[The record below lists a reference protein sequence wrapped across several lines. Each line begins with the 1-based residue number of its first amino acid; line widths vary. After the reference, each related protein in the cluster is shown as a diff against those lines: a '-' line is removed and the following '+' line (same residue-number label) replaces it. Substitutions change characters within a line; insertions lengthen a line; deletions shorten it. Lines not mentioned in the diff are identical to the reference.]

1 MPQQLRWHHIP
12 RTSTA
17 PASNGNLGVP
27 DLPSSLKRAQEVASW
42 AVNRLTCWS
51 DGCRVVLTDGGQW
64 VQGSLQNGASATWS
78 AMLLSEGQIIYNLFR
93 RQLEVFIPAFDPSKQ
108 IEADL
113 LMARSFILRDLNM
126 SAAAFS
132 VLIPLAPPGLNFTR
146 FWVSDVRV
154 SWKNLLS
161 LDTNPIVLEIDSV
174 QAAVAELAAGSDM
187 QIESLIQD
195 WLDVCGGVKPVPF
208 QGKYP
213 LLDGAT
219 FRVKTIH
226 LDICSPTRYGNL
238 SVDVDRME
246 ILAADSE
253 GRQQDLMK
261 LCKLGLD
268 NSTVTFSRLI
278 DCRRVSVK
286 YVDAA
291 AGEVDEGQEKAVGDG
306 ESDLGSVFGES
317 PHPAR
322 SGGNVRF
329 LLAPTP
335 LVALLTQKSCVED
348 TRRMLEQ
355 RWQLSFP
362 AATRINTVPPLLTP
376 APEPPPQD
384 RRLFP
389 FPAPAA
395 EWRVSVADGSQSR
408 WDLSPFLPHRPQIH
422 PIAAVVFTLVFVVI
436 VLTMTTHITAK
447 PWLKHLLA
455 KAALSET
462 VFSE

>member
-1 MPQQLRWHHIP
+1 
-12 RTSTA
+12 
-17 PASNGNLGVP
+17 
-27 DLPSSLKRAQEVASW
+27 
-42 AVNRLTCWS
+42 
-51 DGCRVVLTDGGQW
+51 
-64 VQGSLQNGASATWS
+64 
-78 AMLLSEGQIIYNLFR
+78 MLLSEGQIIYNLFR
-93 RQLEVFIPAFDPSKQ
+93 RQLEVFIPTFDPSKQ

-113 LMARSFILRDLNM
+113 IMARSFMLRDLNM

-132 VLIPLAPPGLNFTR
+132 VLIPLAPPGLNFTH
-146 FWVSDVRV
+146 FWVSNVRV

-174 QAAVAELAAGSDM
+174 QAAVAELAAGSDTEM
-187 QIESLIQD
+187 ESLIQD

-226 LDICSPTRYGNL
+226 LDIYSPTRYGNL
-238 SVDVDRME
+238 SVDLDRAE

-253 GRQQDLMK
+253 GKQQDLST

-268 NSTVTFSRLI
+268 NSTVMFSRLV
-278 DCRRVSVK
+278 DCRRVSVQ
-286 YVDAA
+286 YVDAIA
-291 AGEVDEGQEKAVGDG
+291 EEVDEGQENDVENA
-306 ESDLGSVFGES
+306 ESNLGGVFGES
-317 PHPAR
+317 PRLERAE
-322 SGGNVRF
+322 GKGIRF

-335 LVALLTQKSCVED
+335 LVALLTQKSCVD
-348 TRRMLEQ
+348 DMRRILEQ

-362 AATRINTVPPLLTP
+362 ASTRIRTLPPLLTP

-389 FPAPAA
+389 FPAPVTEWHVRVA
-395 EWRVSVADGSQSR
+395 EGSQSA
-408 WDLSPFLPHRPQIH
+408 WDFAPFLPHRPQIH
-422 PIAAVVFTLVFVVI
+422 PAAAVAFTLVFVAI
-436 VLTMTTHITAK
+436 VLSQTTQITAK

-455 KAALSET
+455 KAALFRRS
-462 VFSE
+462 FL